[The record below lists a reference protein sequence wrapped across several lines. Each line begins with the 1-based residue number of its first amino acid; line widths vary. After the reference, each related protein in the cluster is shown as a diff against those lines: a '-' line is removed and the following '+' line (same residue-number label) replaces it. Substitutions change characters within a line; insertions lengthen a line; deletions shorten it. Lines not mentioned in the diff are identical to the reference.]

1 MMNDEETN
9 DWAEYVERTA
19 QIMNLAIASEY
30 LPGVI
35 DNMTRMAQIAVSVTE
50 FELPEALETAPV
62 FER

>member
-1 MMNDEETN
+1 
-9 DWAEYVERTA
+9 
-19 QIMNLAIASEY
+19 MNLAIASEY

-62 FER
+62 FEP